1 MEFNLQGATVTVGA
15 TNGLFAGNTYEV
27 EVYVQDS
34 FGAVSEARTLL
45 TGMEEGAGW
54 PHASS
59 TKNISAPLCS
69 ANLHPSPPCTH

>member
-15 TNGLFAGNTYEV
+15 TNGMFAGNTYEV

-34 FGAVSEARTLL
+34 YGAVSEARTTL

-54 PHASS
+54 P
-59 TKNISAPLCS
+59 C
-69 ANLHPSPPCTH
+69 

>member
-34 FGAVSEARTLL
+34 FGAVSEARTSL

-59 TKNISAPLCS
+59 TKTISASLCI
-69 ANLHPSPPCTH
+69 ANLHPSPPCTP